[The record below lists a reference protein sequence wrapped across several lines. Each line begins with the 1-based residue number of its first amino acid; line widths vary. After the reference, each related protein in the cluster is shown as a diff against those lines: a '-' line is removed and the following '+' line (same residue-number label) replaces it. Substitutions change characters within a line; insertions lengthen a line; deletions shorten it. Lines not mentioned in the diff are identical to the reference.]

1 MEMGMAKNAR
11 IKAISRY
18 LVKRRF
24 IEWTIRCHY
33 LWAFLPSPSWTYF
46 KALSGILQINYLW
59 IISSLVEKRNLFLSE
74 KGVFSRG
81 SSKGRFPLYPRGP
94 MPGQKDI
101 RLAQKGGGSSFPNA
115 GFCALPPSHPLPP
128 ASLCGKEEGG
138 KWKGLIPAVFVF
150 ADCPF
155 ARATSKR
162 VRTTNLIRDDPF

>member
-33 LWAFLPSPSWTYF
+33 LWAFLPPPSWTYF
-46 KALSGILQINYLW
+46 KALSEILQINYLW

-101 RLAQKGGGSSFPNA
+101 RLAKKGGGSSFPEA
-115 GFCALPPSHPLPP
+115 DSRRFSPAISFPPPL
-128 ASLCGKEEGG
+128 
-138 KWKGLIPAVFVF
+138 F
-150 ADCPF
+150 AE
-155 ARATSKR
+155 TKR
-162 VRTTNLIRDDPF
+162 GD